1 MDALK
6 LGGKNDTQFQII
18 CYAFDSDN
26 EFGADRVGIA
36 SVNERV
42 KLRFNFNACT
52 TIGKGRAYFRRVL
65 TDGPINRIN
74 FCTIPEQPIGADMP
88 VFGTYDD
95 AFDAKLLPYLEH
107 MDNAR
112 GIIDCPE
119 AWELANRLKKEMA
132 DVAVLTQSRVFETLS
147 FHAMVIAYLK
157 ACVLYVANGCRWEEE
172 IDDFIRW
179 SLQYDLYCKM
189 RFFGDAI
196 ACADATAKDY
206 RQNDPKNL
214 LELLPDT
221 FTREDAQLMR
231 QSQGIISN
239 GNNTSSMLQ
248 NWKNRG
254 YICAVGEKPFDR
266 NLQQYTKT
274 EEYLKKF
281 SRK

>member
-1 MDALK
+1 M
-6 LGGKNDTQFQII
+6 
-18 CYAFDSDN
+18 
-26 EFGADRVGIA
+26 
-36 SVNERV
+36 
-42 KLRFNFNACT
+42 
-52 TIGKGRAYFRRVL
+52 
-65 TDGPINRIN
+65 
-74 FCTIPEQPIGADMP
+74 
-88 VFGTYDD
+88 
-95 AFDAKLLPYLEH
+95 
-107 MDNAR
+107 
-112 GIIDCPE
+112 
-119 AWELANRLKKEMA
+119 
-132 DVAVLTQSRVFETLS
+132 AVLTQSRVFETLS
-147 FHAMVIAYLK
+147 FRAMVIAYLK

-172 IDDFIRW
+172 MDDFIRW

-196 ACADATAKDY
+196 ACADEPAKDY
-206 RQNDPKNL
+206 RQNGPKNL

-231 QSQGIISN
+231 QSQGIVSS

-254 YICAVGEKPFDR
+254 YIRAVGEKPSDR